1 MLPDEELRQFEK
13 EREEIERQRKELEAK
28 IQSRKQELKTEAIK
42 QVLTLVKTFD
52 LTLEDCGFRCPTL
65 QDRERARPP
74 IKFVSPDGQ
83 AKWSGRG
90 VAPKFF
96 RDALDRGEDL
106 SVYLIENLTKDS
118 SN

>member
-1 MLPDEELRQFEK
+1 MIGNLQFQRVWSMLSTKSSGNSKKSARRLSGSVRS
-13 EREEIERQRKELEAK
+13 LTK

-42 QVLTLVKTFD
+42 QVLTVVKTFD

-90 VAPKFF
+90 GRAEVLGTP
-96 RDALDRGEDL
+96 
-106 SVYLIENLTKDS
+106 
-118 SN
+118 